1 MAMNRSN
8 KLAAGGAALLVVVAG
23 GWLMLSRVADAKA
36 EERVAG
42 LLDQYEVRDGVS
54 WAKVSASPFG
64 SSVRIDGVTVGE
76 GVADEQLTIDRVDIS
91 EFVDEGQR
99 KRARIRMTGIAAG
112 MGGSPAIGL
121 EWVRA
126 SGRTDLP
133 PADVTA
139 FWDIDFEG
147 DDSVLH
153 LGIDQPGV
161 MKASIDLEL
170 ERIAALARFVEDAGA
185 MNRGDGRGRPMQ
197 GWGGGMAPG
206 DALGNVFAMLE
217 MVGDVRVRRVSA
229 ALEDDGLIR
238 RSIALHKRYAIPVR
252 VGDGEPG
259 VQRDKQFRQQ
269 LELGLLECEREL
281 PVRDTAARKKA
292 CATLIGFVSGERK
305 SISLKVSPE
314 RPVAFG
320 ELFQAAMEAPD
331 RLVLLLRPE
340 LGP

>member
-8 KLAAGGAALLVVVAG
+8 KLAAGGAALIVVLIAG
-23 GWLMLSRVADAKA
+23 WFMLSRVADAKA

-42 LLDQYEVRDGVS
+42 LLDQYEMRNEVS
-54 WAKVSASPFG
+54 WTRVSASPLG
-64 SSVRIDGVTVGE
+64 SSVRIDGVTVGD
-76 GVADEQLTIDRVDIS
+76 GVPDEQLKIERVDIS
-91 EFVDEGQR
+91 EFVDEGRR
-99 KRARIRMTGIAAG
+99 KRARVRMSGIAAG
-112 MGGSPAIGL
+112 TGGSPAVEL

-133 PADVTA
+133 PADVIA
-139 FWDIDFEG
+139 FWDIDLDRDE
-147 DDSVLH
+147 SVLH
-153 LGIDQPGV
+153 VGVDQPGV
-161 MKASIDLEL
+161 LKATFDLEL
-170 ERIAALARFVEDAGA
+170 ERIAALVGFVEDAGT
-185 MNRGDGRGRPMQ
+185 MSRGDGRGQRMR
-197 GWGGGMAPG
+197 GLGGGMNSG
-206 DALGNVFAMLE
+206 NALGDVLAMLE

-238 RSIALHKRYAIPVR
+238 RSIALHKRYTIPVR
-252 VGDGEPG
+252 AGDGEPG
-259 VQRDKQFRQQ
+259 AQRDKQFRQQ
-269 LELGLLECEREL
+269 LEQGLLECEREL

-292 CATLIGFVSGERK
+292 CATMVGFVSGERK
-305 SISLKVSPE
+305 TISLKVSPE